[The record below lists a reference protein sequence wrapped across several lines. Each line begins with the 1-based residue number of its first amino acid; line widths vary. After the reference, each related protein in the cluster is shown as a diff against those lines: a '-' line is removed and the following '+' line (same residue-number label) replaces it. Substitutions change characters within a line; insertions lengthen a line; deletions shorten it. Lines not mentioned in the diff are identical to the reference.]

1 MNDIWQYLR
10 SADRPIVMYGT
21 GNGADKI
28 FDVLDSLGIEVKD
41 IFASDGFIRN
51 RTFHGKKVISYSDI
65 LKKYRE

>member
-28 FDVLDSLGIEVKD
+28 FDVLDSLGIEVK
-41 IFASDGFIRN
+41 IYLQATALLGIALFTEKR
-51 RTFHGKKVISYSDI
+51 
-65 LKKYRE
+65 